1 MRRIRAVLDG
11 TMSSKPTNLGWLILA
26 FTAITSG
33 CSDAASEEDDT
44 VVCQELPPLAPKDTY
59 RVGFAQLW
67 EDHGPWRDA
76 NTASMLAEAEERGFE
91 MLFDPGTSSDP
102 AEQVARMQA
111 LIKAKVDAIFI
122 APHDETV
129 LAPSVVA
136 ARRACIPTF
145 VVDRAVDTAI
155 AIPGEDYVSYLAS
168 DFRREGEMAA
178 EWLIEATGG
187 RAEIIEL
194 EGTVGSSPGVQ
205 RKQGF
210 DQRISSEK
218 EMKILVSESADFAE
232 AEGYEATLRLMKR
245 YPTANVIYSHNDAM
259 SFGVITALEE
269 LGKVPGEDVLIVSID
284 GTRKAIEYVIEGK
297 IGVVVECNPKFGP
310 IAFDTMLAYANGEDV
325 PLRISNVDRVFDINN
340 AAAYLPEAY

>member
-1 MRRIRAVLDG
+1 
-11 TMSSKPTNLGWLILA
+11 MSSKFANVATLVMACSVVLA
-26 FTAITSG
+26 GCGDEKTEKTSE
-33 CSDAASEEDDT
+33 A
-44 VVCQELPPLAPKDTY
+44 VCKELPPLAVKDTY
-59 RVGFAQLW
+59 KVGFAQLW

-76 NTASMLAEAEERGFE
+76 NTASMKDEAAKRGYE
-91 MLFDPGTSSDP
+91 LVFDPGTSSDP

-111 LIKAKVDAIFI
+111 LIDAKVDAIFI

-136 ARRACIPTF
+136 ARQACIPTF
-145 VVDRAVDTAI
+145 IVDRAVDPQV

-168 DFRREGEMAA
+168 DFRKEGELAA
-178 EWLIEATGG
+178 EWLIDATQGQ
-187 RAEIIEL
+187 AEIIEL

-210 DQRISSEK
+210 DERIAGESG
-218 EMKILVSESADFAE
+218 MNILVSESADFNE
-232 AEGYEATLRLMKR
+232 EKGYEATLRLMKK
-245 YPTANVIYSHNDAM
+245 YPTANVIYSHNDGM

-284 GTRKAIEYVIEGK
+284 GTKKATQYILDGK

-310 IAFDTMLAYANGEDV
+310 VAFDTMESYAKGENV
-325 PLRISNVDRVFDINN
+325 PLQISNNDRVFDINN
-340 AAAYLPEAY
+340 AAEYLPEAF

>member
-1 MRRIRAVLDG
+1 MFSRYNLVLVIVAC
-11 TMSSKPTNLGWLILA
+11 SA
-26 FTAITSG
+26 FVVG
-33 CSDAASEEDDT
+33 CGGAEPKEDTGAA
-44 VVCQELPPLAPKDTY
+44 CNELPPLAMKDSY

-76 NTASMLAEAEERGFE
+76 NTASMQDEAAARGYEFVY
-91 MLFDPGTSSDP
+91 DPGTKSD
-102 AEQVARMQA
+102 ASEQVARMNA
-111 LIKAKVDAIFI
+111 LIDAKVDAIFI

-145 VVDRAVDTAI
+145 VVDRAVNATI

-178 EWLIEATGG
+178 EWLIEATNGE
-187 RAEIIEL
+187 AEIIEL
-194 EGTVGSSPGVQ
+194 EGTIGSSPGVQ

-210 DQRISSEK
+210 DERIASESG
-218 EMKILVSESADFAE
+218 MTILVSESADFNE
-232 AEGYEATLRLMKR
+232 DKGYAATLRLMQAH
-245 YPTANVIYSHNDAM
+245 PTANVIYSHNDAM

-284 GTRKAIEYVIEGK
+284 GTKKAIEYVLDGK

-310 IAFDTMLAYANGEDV
+310 ISFDTMLAYANGEDV
-325 PLRISNVDRVFDINN
+325 PLRISNVDRVFDITN
-340 AAAYLPEAY
+340 AANYLPEAY

>member
-1 MRRIRAVLDG
+1 MMSATRINVG
-11 TMSSKPTNLGWLILA
+11 YLILA
-26 FTAITSG
+26 CSTVLAG
-33 CSDAASEEDDT
+33 CGGTEEKEDT
-44 VVCQELPPLAPKDTY
+44 GAVCNELPPLAVKDTY

-76 NTASMLAEAEERGFE
+76 NTASMLAEAEARGYE
-91 MLFDPGTSSDP
+91 MVFDPGTSPDP
-102 AEQVARMQA
+102 AEQVARMQH
-111 LIKAKVDAIFI
+111 LIDEKVDAIFI

-145 VVDRAVDTAI
+145 VVDRAVDPDV

-168 DFRREGEMAA
+168 DFRREGELAA
-178 EWLIEATGG
+178 EWLIEKTGG
-187 RAEIIEL
+187 QAKIIEL

-210 DQRISSEK
+210 DERIADEAG
-218 EMKILVSESADFAE
+218 MTILASESADFNE
-232 AEGYEATLRLMKR
+232 EKGYEATLRLVEEH
-245 YPTANVIYSHNDAM
+245 PSVDVIYSHNDAM

-269 LGKVPGEDVLIVSID
+269 LGLVPGEDVLIVSID
-284 GTRKAIEYVIEGK
+284 GTKKATEYILDGK

-310 IAFDTMLAYANGEDV
+310 VAFDTMLSYANGEDV
-325 PLRISNVDRVFDINN
+325 PLRINNVDRVFDIDN
-340 AAAYLPEAY
+340 AAEYLPEAY

>member
-1 MRRIRAVLDG
+1 MSKYAVARVLVACSLAVGCGGGSEDPA
-11 TMSSKPTNLGWLILA
+11 KTN
-26 FTAITSG
+26 
-33 CSDAASEEDDT
+33 AA
-44 VVCQELPPLAPKDTY
+44 VCETLPPLEQKDTY

-76 NTASMLAEAEERGFE
+76 NTASMLAEAEARGYE
-91 MLFDPGTSSDP
+91 MLFDPGSSPDP
-102 AEQVARMQA
+102 AEQVQRMQA
-111 LIKAKVDAIFI
+111 LIDAKVDAIFI

-145 VVDRAVDTAI
+145 VVDRAVDERV

-168 DFRREGEMAA
+168 DFRKEGELAA

-187 RAEIIEL
+187 EAKIIEL

-210 DQRISSEK
+210 DELIAK
-218 EMKILVSESADFAE
+218 EPGMEILASESADFNE
-232 AEGYEATLRLMKR
+232 QKGYEATLRLMKQH
-245 YPTANVIYSHNDAM
+245 PDATVIYSHNDAM

-269 LGKVPGEDVLIVSID
+269 LGKEPGEDVLVVSID
-284 GTRKAIEYVIEGK
+284 GTKKATEYILDGK

-310 IAFDTMLAYANGEDV
+310 VAFDTMEAYARGEDV
-325 PLRISNVDRVFDINN
+325 PLRINNVDRVFDITN
-340 AAAYLPEAY
+340 AADYLPEAY

>member
-1 MRRIRAVLDG
+1 
-11 TMSSKPTNLGWLILA
+11 MSSKFANAAMLVMMCSVFVVGCGDDNTEK
-26 FTAITSG
+26 TSE
-33 CSDAASEEDDT
+33 A
-44 VVCQELPPLAPKDTY
+44 VCEELPPLAVKDTY
-59 RVGFAQLW
+59 KVGFAQLW

-76 NTASMLAEAEERGFE
+76 NTASMQDEAEKRHYEL
-91 MLFDPGTSSDP
+91 MFDPGTSPDP
-102 AEQVARMQA
+102 AEQVSRMQA
-111 LIKAKVDAIFI
+111 LIDAKVDAIFI

-145 VVDRAVDTAI
+145 VVDRAVDTTI

-178 EWLIEATGG
+178 EWLIDAKKGK
-187 RAEIIEL
+187 AEIIEL

-205 RKQGF
+205 RKKGF
-210 DQRISSEK
+210 DDLIADQPD
-218 EMKILVSESADFAE
+218 MHILVSESADFNE
-232 AEGYEATLRLMKR
+232 DKGYEATLRLMKE
-245 YPTANVIYSHNDAM
+245 YPTADVIYSHNDAM

-284 GTRKAIEYVIEGK
+284 GTKKATQYILDGK

-310 IAFDTMLAYANGEDV
+310 VAFDTMEAYARGEKV
-325 PLRISNVDRVFDINN
+325 PLQISNVDRVFDINN
-340 AAAYLPEAY
+340 AADYLPEAF

>member
-1 MRRIRAVLDG
+1 MMIMARLASVGKVMVSCSLLLVGCGDDQAAESSEAVC
-11 TMSSKPTNLGWLILA
+11 T
-26 FTAITSG
+26 
-33 CSDAASEEDDT
+33 
-44 VVCQELPPLAPKDTY
+44 ELPPLELKATY

-76 NTASMLAEAEERGFE
+76 NTASMRDEAEKRGYE
-91 MLFDPGTSSDP
+91 LVFDPGSSSDP
-102 AEQVARMQA
+102 AEQVARIEA
-111 LIKAKVDAIFI
+111 LIDAEVDAIFV

-145 VVDRAVDTAI
+145 IVDRAVDTRI

-178 EWLIEATGG
+178 EWLIAATQGQA
-187 RAEIIEL
+187 RIIEL

-210 DQRISSEK
+210 DELVGAESG
-218 EMKILVSESADFAE
+218 MTILVSESADFNE
-232 AEGYEATLRLMKR
+232 EKGYAATLRLMAEH
-245 YPTANVIYSHNDAM
+245 PTANVVYSHNDAM

-269 LGKVPGEDVLIVSID
+269 LGKVPGQDVLVVSID
-284 GTRKAIEYVIEGK
+284 GTRKATQLILDGK
-297 IGVVVECNPKFGP
+297 IGAVVECNPKFGP
-310 IAFDTMLAYANGEDV
+310 IAFDTMLAYARGEDV
-325 PLRISNVDRVFDINN
+325 PLRINNVDRLFDISN
-340 AAAYLPEAY
+340 AADYLPEAY

>member
-1 MRRIRAVLDG
+1 MSATRINVG
-11 TMSSKPTNLGWLILA
+11 YLILA
-26 FTAITSG
+26 CSAVLAGCGGTDEKEDTS
-33 CSDAASEEDDT
+33 A
-44 VVCQELPPLAPKDTY
+44 VCNELPPLAVKDTY

-76 NTASMLAEAEERGFE
+76 NTASMLAEAEARGYE
-91 MLFDPGTSSDP
+91 MVFDPGTSPDP
-102 AEQVARMQA
+102 AEQVARMQH
-111 LIKAKVDAIFI
+111 LINEKVDAIFI

-145 VVDRAVDTAI
+145 VVDRAVDPDV

-168 DFRREGEMAA
+168 DFRREGELAA
-178 EWLIEATGG
+178 EWLIEKTGG
-187 RAEIIEL
+187 QANIIEL

-210 DQRISSEK
+210 DERIAGEAG
-218 EMKILVSESADFAE
+218 MTILASESADFNE
-232 AEGYEATLRLMKR
+232 EKGYEATLRLVEEH
-245 YPTANVIYSHNDAM
+245 PSVDVIYSHNDAM

-269 LGKVPGEDVLIVSID
+269 LGLVPGEDVLIVSID
-284 GTRKAIEYVIEGK
+284 GTKKATEYILDGK

-310 IAFDTMLAYANGEDV
+310 VAFDTMLSYANGEDV
-325 PLRISNVDRVFDINN
+325 PLRINNVDRVFDIDN
-340 AAAYLPEAY
+340 AAEYLPEAY